1 MLGCYIE
8 QHQKCIVME
17 KSWTNISLK
26 IKNLWRKKNININ
39 ENKLTTTATMTK
51 KSHPCGMWN
60 RQCHTCHTQ
69 ISE

>member
-1 MLGCYIE
+1 MYCNGKELDKHFIE
-8 QHQKCIVME
+8 NKKFMAQ
-17 KSWTNISLK
+17 
-26 IKNLWRKKNININ
+26 KNININ